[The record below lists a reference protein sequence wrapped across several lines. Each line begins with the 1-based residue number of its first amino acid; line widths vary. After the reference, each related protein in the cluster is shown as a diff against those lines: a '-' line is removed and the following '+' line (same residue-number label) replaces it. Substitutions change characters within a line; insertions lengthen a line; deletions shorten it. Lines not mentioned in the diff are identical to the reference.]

1 MILFDVIIL
10 LILAG
15 FVFYGLFFGLI
26 RTIGSLAGFA
36 IGLWVAIHYYVPVFE
51 WARNLFF
58 GYLIVGKLICFFV
71 IFTLVNRIVSFG
83 FAILNRAFDLL
94 SIIPFLKT
102 INRLGGA
109 LLGFIEGGLILGI
122 ILFTLSN
129 NIYISGFFNHYL
141 KGSQFVPFL
150 IKFSQ
155 TLAPLWPQVMNKLK
169 TFI

>member
-36 IGLWVAIHYYVPVFE
+36 IGLLLAIHYYVPVFE
-51 WARNLFF
+51 WAKNLFF
-58 GYLIVGKLICFFV
+58 GNPIAGKIICFFV
-71 IFTLVNRIVSFG
+71 IFTLVNRLVSFG
-83 FAILNRAFDLL
+83 FIILNRAFDLL

-109 LLGFIEGGLILGI
+109 LLGFLEGGLILGI

-129 NIYISGFFNHYL
+129 NHLLSGFFNHYL
-141 KGSQFVPFL
+141 GSSQFTPFL

-155 TLAPLWPQVMNKLK
+155 TITPLWPQVMDKLK

>member
-1 MILFDVIIL
+1 MIVFDILIL
-10 LILAG
+10 LLLAG

-36 IGLWVAIHYYVPVFE
+36 IGLFIAIHYYVLVFE
-51 WARNLFF
+51 WAKNLFF
-58 GYLIVGKLICFFV
+58 GYPIIGKLIVFFV
-71 IFTLVNRIVSFG
+71 LFTLVNRLVSFG

-122 ILFTLSN
+122 ILFTLSTN
-129 NIYISGFFNHYL
+129 VYLSGFFRHYL
-141 KGSQFVPFL
+141 SDSQFAPFL
-150 IKFSQ
+150 IRFSQ

-169 TFI
+169 DFI

>member
-1 MILFDVIIL
+1 MIIFDVLIL

-26 RTIGSLAGFA
+26 RTIGSLAGFVL
-36 IGLWVAIHYYVPVFE
+36 GLLVAIHYYGPVFE
-51 WARNLFF
+51 WAKNLFF
-58 GYLIVGKLICFFV
+58 GYPVAGRLICFFI
-71 IFTLVNRIVSFG
+71 IFTLVNRLVSFG

-109 LLGFIEGGLILGI
+109 LLGFLEGGLILGI
-122 ILFTLSN
+122 VLFTLSN
-129 NIYISGFFNHYL
+129 NQYLSVFFDHYL
-141 KGSQFVPFL
+141 NKSDFAPFL

-155 TLAPLWPQVMNKLK
+155 TVAPLWPQVMKKLK
-169 TFI
+169 TFV